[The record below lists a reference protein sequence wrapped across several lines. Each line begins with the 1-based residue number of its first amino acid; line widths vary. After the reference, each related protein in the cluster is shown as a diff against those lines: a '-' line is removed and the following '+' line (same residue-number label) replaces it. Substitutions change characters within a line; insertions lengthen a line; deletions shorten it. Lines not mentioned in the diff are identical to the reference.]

1 MGEYGRRAVGAA
13 SNSLLKYAIVAYF
26 NLAKLG
32 AKLVAARKTAAFS
45 KPLFLMIVSFD
56 QAAGCSTGC

>member
-1 MGEYGRRAVGAA
+1 M
-13 SNSLLKYAIVAYF
+13 KYAIVAYF